1 MEHIRSACF
10 LCVCRRFDCD
20 GMCSSLCPGFL
31 RRARLTAGFLQSADV
46 AAQWL
51 KEPVPKRYPGGHRRF
66 KSGFLLPTFLCRCK
80 EK

>member
-1 MEHIRSACF
+1 MRRYV
-10 LCVCRRFDCD
+10 LQTVC
-20 GMCSSLCPGFL
+20 GFS
-31 RRARLTAGFLQSADV
+31 RCARLTAGFLRSVGV

-51 KEPVPKRYPGGHRRF
+51 NCGMPKRYPGRHRGF